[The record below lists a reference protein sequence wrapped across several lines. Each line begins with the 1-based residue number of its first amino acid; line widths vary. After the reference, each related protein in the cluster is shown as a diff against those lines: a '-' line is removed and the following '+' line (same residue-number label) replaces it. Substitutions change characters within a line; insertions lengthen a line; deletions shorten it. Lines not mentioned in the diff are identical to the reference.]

1 MDKDLNSVLVYFTT
15 IVLLSTLVVGSI
27 SVSNSYY
34 GFAYA
39 EEQLAKASNS
49 TVTLTMEEFSAKVD
63 AILSNSTSTEIESA
77 TELLLVEIE
86 QSISELDDTTT
97 DSTIN
102 PLLEFLFAI
111 ERLIP
116 QAQAVKDL
124 IVKVKHRINSE
135 MTTVYSD

>member
-15 IVLLSTLVVGSI
+15 IVLLSTLVVGPI

-34 GFAYA
+34 GFASA
-39 EEQLAKASNS
+39 EEQLVKASNP

-116 QAQAVKDL
+116 QAKAVKDL

>member
-15 IVLLSTLVVGSI
+15 IVLLSTLVVGPI

-63 AILSNSTSTEIESA
+63 AILSNSISTEIESA

-116 QAQAVKDL
+116 QAKAVKDL

>member
-1 MDKDLNSVLVYFTT
+1 LDKDLNSVLVYFTT
-15 IVLLSTLVVGSI
+15 IVLLSTLVVGPI

-116 QAQAVKDL
+116 QAQPVKDL

>member
-15 IVLLSTLVVGSI
+15 IVLLSTLVVGPI

-39 EEQLAKASNS
+39 EEQLAKASNF

-63 AILSNSTSTEIESA
+63 GILSNSISTEIESA

>member
-15 IVLLSTLVVGSI
+15 IVLLSTLVVGPI

-63 AILSNSTSTEIESA
+63 AILLNSTSTEIESA

-86 QSISELDDTTT
+86 
-97 DSTIN
+97 
-102 PLLEFLFAI
+102 
-111 ERLIP
+111 
-116 QAQAVKDL
+116 
-124 IVKVKHRINSE
+124 
-135 MTTVYSD
+135 

>member
-15 IVLLSTLVVGSI
+15 IVLLSTLVVGPI

-116 QAQAVKDL
+116 QAKAVKDL

>member
-1 MDKDLNSVLVYFTT
+1 LDKDLNSVLVYSTT
-15 IVLLSTLVVGSI
+15 IVLLSTLVVGPI

-116 QAQAVKDL
+116 QAKEVKDL

>member
-15 IVLLSTLVVGSI
+15 IVLLSTLVVGPI

-39 EEQLAKASNS
+39 EEQLAKASNF

>member
-15 IVLLSTLVVGSI
+15 IVLLSTLVVGPI

-116 QAQAVKDL
+116 QAKEVKDL

>member
-39 EEQLAKASNS
+39 EEQLAKASNF

-63 AILSNSTSTEIESA
+63 GILSNSISTEIESA

-116 QAQAVKDL
+116 QAKAVKDL

>member
-1 MDKDLNSVLVYFTT
+1 LDKDLNSVLVYFTT
-15 IVLLSTLVVGSI
+15 IVVLSTLVVGPI

-34 GFAYA
+34 GFAYT

-116 QAQAVKDL
+116 QAQPVKDL

>member
-15 IVLLSTLVVGSI
+15 IVLLSTLVVGPI

-34 GFAYA
+34 GLAYA
-39 EEQLAKASNS
+39 EEQLAKAANV

-63 AILSNSTSTEIESA
+63 GILSNSISTEIESA

-116 QAQAVKDL
+116 QAKAVKDL

>member
-15 IVLLSTLVVGSI
+15 IVLLSTLVVGPI

-97 DSTIN
+97 DFTIN

-116 QAQAVKDL
+116 QAKAVKDL